1 MLSKKLATI
10 KRDVELP
17 FTFEDLI
24 FTPDYGD
31 LVRFLHSLDM
41 NKLASRYEDKINDSY
56 VPETKTVKKE
66 ISFAR
71 VEKIP
76 EEFLKNESYV
86 FVDADTSNFMVADIH
101 GFALCKDE
109 NAYYISLENVLKDE
123 ALLAYLKDDTPYKIG
138 YDVKRNMH
146 LLNRIGLSV
155 AFHDD
160 VMILASLCDSTL
172 TSTEKIFDAYG
183 LTTEIKYEDV
193 YGKANKP
200 VLFIDEKFFY

>member
-66 ISFAR
+66 I
-71 VEKIP
+71 
-76 EEFLKNESYV
+76 
-86 FVDADTSNFMVADIH
+86 
-101 GFALCKDE
+101 
-109 NAYYISLENVLKDE
+109 
-123 ALLAYLKDDTPYKIG
+123 
-138 YDVKRNMH
+138 
-146 LLNRIGLSV
+146 
-155 AFHDD
+155 
-160 VMILASLCDSTL
+160 
-172 TSTEKIFDAYG
+172 
-183 LTTEIKYEDV
+183 
-193 YGKANKP
+193 
-200 VLFIDEKFFY
+200 